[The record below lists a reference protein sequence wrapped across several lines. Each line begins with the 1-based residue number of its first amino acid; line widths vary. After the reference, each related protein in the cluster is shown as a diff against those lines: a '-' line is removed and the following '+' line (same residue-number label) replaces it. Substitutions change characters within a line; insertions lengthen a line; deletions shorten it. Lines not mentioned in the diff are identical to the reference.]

1 MTLELYVYIFLVGSA
16 VTCGLVMSYPLRTQ
30 RKPTK
35 GGKL

>member
-16 VTCGLVMSYPLRTQ
+16 VTCGIVMSYPPRAQ